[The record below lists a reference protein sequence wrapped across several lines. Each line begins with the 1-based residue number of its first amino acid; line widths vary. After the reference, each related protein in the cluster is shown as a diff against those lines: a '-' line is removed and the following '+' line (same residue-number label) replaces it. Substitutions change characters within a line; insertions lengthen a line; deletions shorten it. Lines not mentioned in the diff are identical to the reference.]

1 MGEANNLAGHLLI
14 AMPAML
20 DPNFSRTV
28 TYICEHS
35 EQGALGLVINR
46 PLDIDLGDI
55 FTQLELENFD
65 KEIAA
70 CPVLHGGPVHM
81 ERGFVIHEAEKQWEN
96 STTINGSIQVTTS
109 RDILV
114 AMANGHGPRR
124 ATVALGYAGWG
135 AGQLENEILEN
146 SWLSAPANT
155 QIIFETPF
163 ADRWQ
168 QSAQLLGIDL
178 STISSEAGHA

>member
-1 MGEANNLAGHLLI
+1 MGESNNLAGHLLI
-14 AMPAML
+14 AMPAMM

-46 PLDIDLGDI
+46 PLDIDLGEI

-65 KEIAA
+65 EEIAA
-70 CPVLHGGPVHM
+70 RPVLHGGPVHM
-81 ERGFVIHEAEKQWEN
+81 ERGFVIHEAEEQWEN
-96 STTINGSIQVTTS
+96 STTVNDSIQVTTS

-114 AMANGHGPRR
+114 AMASGHGPRR

-146 SWLSAPANT
+146 SWLSAPANK